1 MLLIHMD
8 LVFYKLILLMEN
20 TYAVVTG
27 ASSGLGL
34 EFAKLL
40 AKKGYHLVLVAR
52 RTERLEALKQEILT
66 SYKLDIHVVSLDLSD
81 TTAAKKLLV
90 YTQQNNLKVSIL
102 INNAGFGTSGDFLS
116 VPMEKTVEMLQLNIT
131 TLTQLSYLFGN
142 EMKKNKLGYIL
153 QVSSVGAFQP
163 SPSFAAYS
171 ATKSY
176 VMLFSEALDFE
187 LKGTGISVTTLY
199 PGATKTEFFEVANTK
214 VNKLVENS
222 LMTATSVAS
231 IALEAMFNRK
241 RSIVPGSMN
250 KISTLLVQ
258 LLPRKLATYIAAN
271 VMK

>member
-8 LVFYKLILLMEN
+8 LVFYNLNLLMEN
-20 TYAVVTG
+20 RYAVVTG

-52 RTERLEALKQEILT
+52 RTERLEALKQEILN
-66 SYKLDIHVVSLDLSD
+66 SYKLDIHIVSLDLSD
-81 TTAAKKLLV
+81 
-90 YTQQNNLKVSIL
+90 
-102 INNAGFGTSGDFLS
+102 TSGDFLS
-116 VPMEKTVEMLQLNIT
+116 VPLEKTVEMLQLNIT

-187 LKGTGISVTTLY
+187 LKGTGVSVTTLY

-241 RSIVPGSMN
+241 RSIVPGNMN

>member
-81 TTAAKKLLV
+81 TTAAKKLLD
-90 YTQQNNLKVSIL
+90 YTQQKNLKVSIL

-116 VPMEKTVEMLQLNIT
+116 VPIGKNGGNAAVEH
-131 TLTQLSYLFGN
+131 Y
-142 EMKKNKLGYIL
+142 YPY
-153 QVSSVGAFQP
+153 SVVVF
-163 SPSFAAYS
+163 
-171 ATKSY
+171 
-176 VMLFSEALDFE
+176 
-187 LKGTGISVTTLY
+187 I
-199 PGATKTEFFEVANTK
+199 
-214 VNKLVENS
+214 
-222 LMTATSVAS
+222 
-231 IALEAMFNRK
+231 R
-241 RSIVPGSMN
+241 
-250 KISTLLVQ
+250 
-258 LLPRKLATYIAAN
+258 
-271 VMK
+271 